1 MKRSQPTL
9 LAATRV
15 PIVCH
20 NDCSSLIH
28 SLLTAEQPAGGFNWE
43 SEQVLAVY
51 QIGGL
56 DGYFEWSD
64 MNSRGSSPWLC
75 CAY

>member
-1 MKRSQPTL
+1 MKCSQPTQ
-9 LAATRV
+9 LAGVHPLHVTMTVA
-15 PIVCH
+15 
-20 NDCSSLIH
+20 LKH
-28 SLLTAEQPAGGFNWE
+28 SLLTAEQPAWGFNWE
-43 SEQVLAVY
+43 CEQVLAVH

-64 MNSRGSSPWLC
+64 MNSRGSPLWLC